1 MRERWWALMLI
12 PALMLSLAACTGVG
26 RSDVVGR
33 PATLYFEKSEMGT
46 LETEAVVGTEQR
58 FVAAESL
65 LDFLNLYFEGP
76 QSDTLLSPF
85 PPKTRALE
93 SRLEGDELELCL
105 SGEFFTL
112 TGVDLTLA
120 CCCLSRTARDYT
132 GCRTVVLVDE
142 TDSIRIQADPDSY
155 ILSGGLRDDAGESYA
170 VYFSDQDHRYLIQE
184 NRSAIL
190 SHNESAYAFVLR
202 RLLDGPDSKQLLPVL
217 PEGTDLRSVKTQDG
231 LCTVDLS
238 GEFVT
243 ERTGDVYA
251 DYTAIYGI
259 VNTLTALE
267 DVDRV
272 QLLVDGVVMTHYGI
286 FNIAE
291 PLTRNEQCIGPV
303 RMAGSESDVN
313 LYVRSIDGQD
323 FAVPCRVRQTIS
335 EPLAQAVLETLLDY
349 EPPQGFVNLIPE
361 GTSLISVSMFGSR
374 CEVDLSERF
383 IPREDSPE
391 AESAAVCSLVSTLT
405 WLDGVDSVLVT
416 IGGESSG
423 LNYVDISEP
432 LYGSNHE

>member
-1 MRERWWALMLI
+1 MKRRCCALMLI
-12 PALMLSLAACTGVG
+12 PVLVLSLAACTGGG
-26 RSDVVGR
+26 RGNVVGR
-33 PATLYFEKSEMGT
+33 PVTLYFEKREMGT
-46 LETEAVVGTEQR
+46 LETEEVVGTEQR
-58 FVAAESL
+58 FVSAESL
-65 LDFLNLYFEGP
+65 LEFLNLYFEGP
-76 QSDTLLSPF
+76 QSDALQSPF

-93 SRLEGDELELCL
+93 SRMEGEVLELCL

-112 TGVDLTLA
+112 TGVDLSLA

-132 GCRTVVLVDE
+132 GCSSLALVDE

-155 ILSGGLRDDAGESYA
+155 LLSGGLRGDAGESFL

-184 NRSAIL
+184 SRSAIL

-217 PEGTDLRSVKTQDG
+217 PSGTDLRSVRVQDG

-238 GEFVT
+238 GAFVT
-243 ERTGDVYA
+243 GRTGDVYA
-251 DYTAIYGI
+251 DYIAIYGI
-259 VNTLTALE
+259 VDTLTALE

-272 QLLVDGVVMTHYGI
+272 QLLVDGVVLSHYGI

-303 RMAGSESDVN
+303 RLAGSESDVN

-391 AESAAVCSLVSTLT
+391 AESAAVWSLVNTLT
-405 WLDGVDSVLVT
+405 GLDGVDSVLIT
-416 IGGESSG
+416 IGGEASG
-423 LNYVDISEP
+423 LRYVDISEP
-432 LYGSNHE
+432 LYGADKS